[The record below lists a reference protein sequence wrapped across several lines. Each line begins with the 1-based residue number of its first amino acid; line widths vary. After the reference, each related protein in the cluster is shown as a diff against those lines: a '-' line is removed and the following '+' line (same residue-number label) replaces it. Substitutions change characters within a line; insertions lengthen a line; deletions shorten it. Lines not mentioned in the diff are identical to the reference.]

1 MTAGARFGV
10 SRIITPAGAV
20 SVANPRPMARR
31 NRKSR
36 KANADKRAARDV
48 KPTAEEMK
56 QERTFFIVTG
66 IVTLLI
72 VIGLFVFLTN

>member
-1 MTAGARFGV
+1 
-10 SRIITPAGAV
+10 
-20 SVANPRPMARR
+20 MARR

-36 KANADKRAARDV
+36 KAKADEKARRDV

-66 IVTLLI
+66 VVTLLI
-72 VIGLFVFLTN
+72 VIGLFFFLTR

>member
-1 MTAGARFGV
+1 
-10 SRIITPAGAV
+10 
-20 SVANPRPMARR
+20 MARR

-36 KANADKRAARDV
+36 KAKADRRTQREV

-56 QERTFFIVTG
+56 QEKTFFIVTG

-72 VIGLFVFLTN
+72 VIGLFIFLTQ